1 MIRSMQFRLLVAFS
15 LVILVTIGVVS
26 VFVGRSAAREI
37 QMHERRAE
45 ETRVARAAAWLT
57 QTFVQRQGWTDI
69 QPFVEQLGEVYGQ
82 RVVLS
87 DSSGTVVADSEKS
100 FLGRPE
106 DPRWRPSA
114 MPLRRGTALVGTL
127 YVNPELAGLSVPVQG
142 LVASVNRFL
151 LIGGL
156 LAVALALALTFWLSR
171 RISAPVHAMTK
182 AVRRLGQGDFAQRVN
197 VRGNDEVAELGR
209 SFNSMAQGL
218 EQAEQLRRNMGSDA
232 AHELRTPLSNISGY
246 LEAIK
251 DGVAQP
257 DSETIQSL
265 HEEAVLMGKLVND
278 LQELTLAD
286 AGELILSRR
295 PEDIADTIRKA
306 ISAMQPKIDLG
317 GLSVHLNVPAGRL
330 SCDIDSQRIGQ
341 VLRNL
346 LANALTHTPDGGSI
360 TVSARESGNQVE
372 VIVSDTGEGIPPGD
386 LPHVFDRFYRVDR
399 SRTRDTGGSGL
410 GLTIVKRLVEAHGG
424 TIQVQSEPGKGSRF
438 TFTLPK
444 AR

>member
-1 MIRSMQFRLLVAFS
+1 
-15 LVILVTIGVVS
+15 
-26 VFVGRSAAREI
+26 
-37 QMHERRAE
+37 
-45 ETRVARAAAWLT
+45 
-57 QTFVQRQGWTDI
+57 
-69 QPFVEQLGEVYGQ
+69 
-82 RVVLS
+82 
-87 DSSGTVVADSEKS
+87 
-100 FLGRPE
+100 
-106 DPRWRPSA
+106 
-114 MPLRRGTALVGTL
+114 
-127 YVNPELAGLSVPVQG
+127 
-142 LVASVNRFL
+142 
-151 LIGGL
+151 
-156 LAVALALALTFWLSR
+156 
-171 RISAPVHAMTK
+171 
-182 AVRRLGQGDFAQRVN
+182 VN

-218 EQAEQLRRNMGSDA
+218 EQAEQLRRNMVSDA